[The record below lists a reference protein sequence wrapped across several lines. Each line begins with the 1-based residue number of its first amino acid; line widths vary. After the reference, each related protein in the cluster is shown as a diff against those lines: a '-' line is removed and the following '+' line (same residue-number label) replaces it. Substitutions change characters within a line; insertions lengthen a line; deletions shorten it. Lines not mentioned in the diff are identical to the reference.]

1 MSVTE
6 TELRALADV
15 ACELIRAGIPVA
27 DYGRTY
33 GLPSIRLARG
43 EDWSAA
49 VALLW
54 PRGVAPVGGS
64 AESLDGTYREVIAG
78 GVVLSAVVAHVEEI
92 HA

>member
-1 MSVTE
+1 MVEATE
-6 TELRALADV
+6 FRPLADV

-43 EDWSAA
+43 QDWGAA
-49 VALLW
+49 VVLLW
-54 PRGVAPVGGS
+54 PRGVAMVSGA

-78 GVVLSAVVAHVEEI
+78 GVVLSAVVAQAEEI